1 MAMTF
6 WLSVG
11 YNFGCVIASGTIFD
25 SRGGFLGVK
34 LSDED
39 VADFEFLREVAMATK
54 FGTKIALTGFM

>member
-11 YNFGCVIASGTIFD
+11 YNFGHVIASGTIFD